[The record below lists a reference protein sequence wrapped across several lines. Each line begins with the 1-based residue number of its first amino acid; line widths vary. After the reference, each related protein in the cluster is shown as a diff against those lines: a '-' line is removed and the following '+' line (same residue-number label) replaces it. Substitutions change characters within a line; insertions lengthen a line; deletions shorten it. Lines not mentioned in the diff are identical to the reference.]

1 MATQRLTARAI
12 LTAPRCRGFVGAG
25 RVVSVAQALGQLT
38 AYPVPT
44 SPTKPASHKD
54 SPRRFWFERMNPNRL
69 RAGRSAA

>member
-1 MATQRLTARAI
+1 MALQLLTARAI
-12 LTAPRCRGFVGAG
+12 LTAPLCQGFVGAG
-25 RVVSVAQALGQLT
+25 RVVSVAHDLGQPTTYL
-38 AYPVPT
+38 VPT

>member
-1 MATQRLTARAI
+1 MALQRLTARAI

-25 RVVSVAQALGQLT
+25 RVVVARDLGLPT
-38 AYPVPT
+38 YPVPT